1 MSGHCQMLLG
11 LSGDFIDECVAGGFI
26 GVGSGK

>member
-1 MSGHCQMLLG
+1 MTGYYRIMLG
-11 LSGDFIDECVAGGFI
+11 LSGAFVDECVAGGFI